1 MQSLAIIGSGISGLG
16 AAWFLH
22 RQFDVTVFEA
32 ADYIGG
38 HTCTVTVNEG
48 GRAVPIDTGFMVFNH
63 ATYPHLTR
71 LFQVLG
77 VPTKPTG
84 MSFGV
89 QHRPRGLEYSGSSLN
104 HLFAQ
109 RRNLLRP
116 SFYLLLR
123 QIDRF
128 NREATAALDDP
139 AVRPMNLDDYV
150 RRGGYGDDFAQLYL
164 LPMCSAVWSTPPE
177 KMRRF
182 PAATLLRFL
191 HNHGLL
197 GLDTQYQW
205 WTVEGGAQRYVEKL
219 TAPFRDRIRLR
230 TPVRSVR
237 RLGAGGVEI
246 TIETEAV
253 RFDKVLFACHPPAT
267 LALLGDAATTD
278 ERRLLAPFQYQ
289 PNTATLH
296 TDESVMPG
304 TRRAWSAWNYRLDAP
319 AGAVATGPDGQGGGI
334 SGANG
339 RGRSK
344 TAPLR
349 QRRDRSSTELRVSTH
364 YWMNRLQGVSDR
376 VNYFVSIEGTD
387 LIDPARTLRT
397 LAYEHPLF
405 DLAAAQAQPDL
416 AGLNASARGRT
427 ETYFAGA
434 WQRYGFHEDGL
445 LSAVNLATLL
455 LGRDPWQAAGTP
467 AKSP

>member
-1 MQSLAIIGSGISGLG
+1 MQTLAIIGSGISGLG
-16 AAWFLH
+16 SAWFLH
-22 RQFDVTVFEA
+22 REFDVTVFEA

-38 HTCTVTVNEG
+38 HTCTVTVDEA
-48 GRAVPIDTGFMVFNH
+48 GRAVPIDTGFMVLNH

-71 LFQVLG
+71 LFHTLG
-77 VPTKPTG
+77 VATKPTG

-89 QHRPRGLEYSGSSLN
+89 QHRPRSLEYSGSSLN

-116 SFYLLLR
+116 SFYRLLR

-128 NREATAALDDP
+128 NREARAALDQP
-139 AVRPMNLDDYV
+139 AIGAMSLDDYV
-150 RRGGYGDDFAQLYL
+150 RRGGYGDDFSQLYL
-164 LPMCSAVWSTPPE
+164 LPMCSAVWSAPPE
-177 KMRRF
+177 KMRQF

-197 GLDTQYQW
+197 GLDTQHQW

-219 TAPFRDRIRLR
+219 TAPLRDRIRLR
-230 TPVRSVR
+230 TPVRGVR
-237 RLGAGGVEI
+237 RLVDGRVEV
-246 TIETEAV
+246 TTDTDAT
-253 RFDKVLFACHPPAT
+253 RFDKVILACHPPTT
-267 LALLGDAATTD
+267 LALLGDGATPD
-278 ERRLLAPFQYQ
+278 ERRVLSPFQYQ

-296 TDESVMPG
+296 TDESVMPR
-304 TRRAWSAWNYRLDAP
+304 TRLAWSAWNYRLDSP
-319 AGAVATGPDGQGGGI
+319 ADATATGPVG
-334 SGANG
+334 
-339 RGRSK
+339 
-344 TAPLR
+344 
-349 QRRDRSSTELRVSTH
+349 SSSDLRVSTH

-376 VNYFVSIEGTD
+376 VNYFVSIEGGH

-405 DLAAAQAQPDL
+405 DLAAAQAQPAI
-416 AGLNASARGRT
+416 AGLNAKACGRT

-455 LGRDPWQAAGTP
+455 LGRDPWASAGAAKEN
-467 AKSP
+467 A